1 MLLIFI
7 IYTTKHNGNMGII
20 ISKKINKSYTR
31 NIIKR
36 RIRFIYRI
44 NRHFISHKK
53 IIIITK
59 TKINSTNFKQL
70 YKNILSIHKLLINNL
85 SSKL

>member
-1 MLLIFI
+1 MLIFFI
-7 IYTTKHNGNMGII
+7 IYTKKHNGHMGII

-59 TKINSTNFKQL
+59 IKINSTDFQQL
-70 YKNILSIHKLLINNL
+70 YKNILYMHKLLINNL
-85 SSKL
+85 SSKI